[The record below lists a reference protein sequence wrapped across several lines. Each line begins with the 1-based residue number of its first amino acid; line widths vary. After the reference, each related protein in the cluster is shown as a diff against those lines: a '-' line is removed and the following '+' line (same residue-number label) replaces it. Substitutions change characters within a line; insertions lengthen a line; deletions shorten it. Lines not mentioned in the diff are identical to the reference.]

1 MNTLKEQLTKFGL
14 AEKESAVYLAAL
26 ELGAGTPMEISKKS
40 GIKRPTTYLILDL
53 LAEKGL
59 VTRSLKER
67 TQVFIAQPPKKI
79 LNSLNEQVLDFQS
92 LLPQLMAIHN
102 LEKQKPKIMI
112 FEGEDAPDRAYQDIL
127 EYQGEVLFI
136 STISEAYKRYPKMAK
151 PFEKKQKNKN
161 FSVRE
166 ILFDEPVARDYTKRN
181 QGPFH
186 QIRFLPKN
194 IKPSG
199 SDLGIVG
206 DKILLGSLQDEIFIV
221 SIEDK
226 KIANF
231 VRILFDLT
239 WQSLTNKGL

>member
-1 MNTLKEQLTKFGL
+1 MNKTLKEQLTKFGL

-92 LLPQLMAIHN
+92 LLPQLMAVHN

-112 FEGEDAPDRAYQDIL
+112 FEGDDAPDRAYQDIL
-127 EYQGEVLFI
+127 EYQGEVSFMGI
-136 STISEAYKRYPKMAK
+136 TSEVYKKFPKTMK
-151 PFEKKQKNKN
+151 PFEEKIKNKN

-166 ILFDEPVARDYTKRN
+166 ILVDEPIAKDYTERN

-194 IKPSG
+194 LKPSG
-199 SDLGIVG
+199 SDFCIYG
-206 DKILLGSLQDEIFIV
+206 DKILLTSLQDEIFIV

-239 WQSLTNKGL
+239 WQSLK